1 MKRLLA
7 LCLSSCL
14 ALPTLLGPTL
24 LGGPVLTASLPV
36 VGGLAVLATASPVMA
51 EAEVIKTASKD
62 AATDHDGDH
71 DHEGDHGDEH
81 DAHSDDAKTPI
92 LSFDFGSAFWNLVI
106 FVGVLSVLSIF
117 VWPNVLHGLQAREE
131 KIREDLESAEKANAD
146 AQSIL
151 AGYQTKLD
159 EAATQ
164 VQRMLADAR
173 RDAETNGQKIV
184 EQAKIEAAAQRERAV
199 ADIENAKKVAMA
211 ELASQTSD
219 MAMKV
224 ARSVVGRE
232 LSSDDHADLIKQA
245 MERLPSQN

>member
-14 ALPTLLGPTL
+14 AF
-24 LGGPVLTASLPV
+24 PVLM
-36 VGGLAVLATASPVMA
+36 GGSVLVTGMVSASPVLA
-51 EAEVIKTASKD
+51 EAEVLSADGPEADSG
-62 AATDHDGDH
+62 GDH
-71 DHEGDHGDEH
+71 DDAEHGDEH

-117 VWPNVLHGLQAREE
+117 VWPNVLHGLQARED
-131 KIREDLESAEKANAD
+131 KIREDLESAEKANAE

-151 AGYQTKLD
+151 AGYQSKLD
-159 EAATQ
+159 EAAVQ
-164 VQRMLADAR
+164 VQQMLAEAR

-184 EQAKIEAAAQRERAV
+184 EQAKMEAAAQRERAV

-232 LSSDDHADLIKQA
+232 LSSDDHADLIRQA
-245 MERLPSQN
+245 MERMPSQN